1 MKNRI
6 IFCTLIVIIAI
17 SCRKKQDPVVTP
29 VVTPIVTPVDP
40 VDLTTEPVIQ
50 TTEFLTGYEIIWGMD
65 FLPGGDLL
73 FGEKKG
79 KLYRKTAAGVIE
91 ITGLPVINTGGQ
103 GGLLDIRVHPN
114 YATTGWIYCTYS
126 GFHPGGGGS
135 WNLMR
140 FKLTDN
146 KITNSQL
153 LLTTT
158 TPDNW
163 QGHYGSRIDF
173 DELGNLWV
181 SVGEGGVTS
190 YGGVNS
196 PNQNAQN
203 VQSVWG
209 KIHRMKDDG
218 SPALGN
224 PILPGNTVA
233 TTVYS
238 YGHRNPQG
246 LVFNAVTKQ
255 MWESEHG
262 PKGGDELNII
272 QAGANYGWPLVSFGV
287 NYDNVVISANP
298 LQSSI
303 TPPIHTW
310 TPSIAPS
317 GLAFITSNSF
327 KKWKGNLLVGALAYR
342 YLARC
347 VIENNK
353 VVSETK
359 MFNNEGR
366 VRNVKQGPDGAIYV
380 SIESPGRII
389 RITAN

>member
-1 MKNRI
+1 MKKWLF
-6 IFCTLIVIIAI
+6 FCTMIAFIAI
-17 SCRKKQDPVVTP
+17 SCSKKKEVSVTP
-29 VVTPIVTPVDP
+29 AAPVDP
-40 VDLTTEPVIQ
+40 VDLTTEPVVQ
-50 TTEFLTGYEIIWGMD
+50 TSTFLTGYEIIWGMD
-65 FLPGGDLL
+65 FLPNGDLL

-79 KLYRKTAAGVIE
+79 KLYRKTNNGVVE
-91 ITGLPVINTGGQ
+91 ITGLPSINSGGQ
-103 GGLLDIRVHPN
+103 GGLLDIRVHPG
-114 YATTGWIYCTYS
+114 YASNGWIYCTYS
-126 GFHPGGGGS
+126 GFHTGGGGS

-146 KITNSQL
+146 KLTDSQL
-153 LLTTT
+153 LLSTT

-163 QGHYGSRIDF
+163 LGHYGSRIEF
-173 DELGNLWV
+173 DDMGYVWA

-190 YGGVNS
+190 YGGLTS

-209 KIHRMKDDG
+209 KIHRMTDAG
-218 SPALGN
+218 APAPGN
-224 PILPGNTVA
+224 PVLPGNTVA

-238 YGHRNPQG
+238 FGHRNPQG
-246 LVFNAVTKQ
+246 LVFNAVTKE

-272 QAGANYGWPLVSFGV
+272 RPGANYGWPLVSHGV
-287 NYDNVVISANP
+287 NYDNAVISVDP
-298 LQSSI
+298 LRSDI
-303 TPPIHTW
+303 TPPLHTW
-310 TPSIAPS
+310 TPSIAPC

-359 MFNNEGR
+359 MLENEGR
-366 VRNVKQGPDGAIYV
+366 IRNVKQGPDGAVYV
-380 SIESPGRII
+380 SVENPGRII
-389 RITAN
+389 RIAAN